1 MKNWV
6 PDKHCRAMVYRQYYY
21 PYIYD
26 RDPYFES
33 NMISCYDQKYD
44 PEEYKLLHPNTI
56 KLKDGTIVE
65 IQPNFS
71 PLRNEGSTIIEH
83 FETNNMF
90 LLFILIIILIIFFV
104 K

>member
-6 PDKHCRAMVYRQYYY
+6 PDKHCREMVYRQYYY

-33 NMISCYDQKYD
+33 KMTSCYDEKYD
-44 PEEYKLLHPNTI
+44 PEEYKLLHPNSI
-56 KLKDGTIVE
+56 ELHDG
-65 IQPNFS
+65 
-71 PLRNEGSTIIEH
+71 TIIEH
-83 FETNNMF
+83 FGSNNWLF
-90 LLFILIIILIIFFV
+90 FFILIIILIIFFI